1 MDCVNISTISL
12 FYSPLFLVKP
22 RVGTGWH
29 THVFFGQNPDF
40 VFFFTMSRPSRYGP
54 KPQSQTNT
62 FDKNGP
68 NGTDAAAAVG
78 LNKAKAQFNEPIV
91 QLQAIFPDWKEE
103 DLISVLEEVKGD
115 VELAVARISEGA

>member
-1 MDCVNISTISL
+1 MVQCGT
-12 FYSPLFLVKP
+12 PLRLLDKTQILVL
-22 RVGTGWH
+22 
-29 THVFFGQNPDF
+29 
-40 VFFFTMSRPSRYGP
+40 FFTMSRPSRYGP

-78 LNKAKAQFNEPIV
+78 LNKARAQFNEPIV

>member
-1 MDCVNISTISL
+1 VAYLYVFWTKPN
-12 FYSPLFLVKP
+12 FWFFL
-22 RVGTGWH
+22 
-29 THVFFGQNPDF
+29 
-40 VFFFTMSRPSRYGP
+40 TMSRPSRYGP

-78 LNKAKAQFNEPIV
+78 LNKARAQFNEPIV

-115 VELAVARISEGA
+115 VELAVARISEGAQISFFWMNCFFKNGG